1 MTALTTPFGRRP
13 VTLAM
18 MAAQLAAK
26 ACPPEQTV
34 HKWALFRDLTE
45 AKDRLGISDRAL
57 AVLQALLSF
66 HQETALT
73 GGDLIVYPSNRELA
87 LRAHGIAPAT
97 LRRHLAALVE
107 AGLIIRRDSPNGKRY
122 VRRARGEQIGEAFGF
137 DLSILVARAG
147 EIQRLAEEVREERR
161 EAAMLR
167 ERITV
172 LRRDIAKMVGAAEE
186 EGLAGPW
193 RALRDRLR
201 PLLAPIARSAGRQA
215 LEAIAATLGEIHTAA
230 TKCFE
235 EHILSQNMSGN
246 ESQTE
251 RHYQNSNTDPSESE
265 PSFQESRPTEARQS
279 STANGTQP
287 PKGYPL
293 GMVLE
298 ACPSIADYARDGIR
312 TWRDFVDTAGFV
324 RSMLGVSP
332 SAWEEACEVMGPEAA
347 AAVIAAILERHDQ
360 IRSAGGYLR
369 SLTDKARAGEFSLGP
384 VLMALLRRRLDRHR
398 VA

>member
-18 MAAQLAAK
+18 MAAQLATK

-73 GGDLIVYPSNRELA
+73 AGELIVYPSNRELA

-97 LRRHLAALVE
+97 LRRHLAALV
-107 AGLIIRRDSPNGKRY
+107 ATGLIIRRDSPNGKRY
-122 VRRARGEQIGEAFGF
+122 VRKGRGGETGEAFGF
-137 DLSILVARAG
+137 DLSILVTRAG

-161 EAAMLR
+161 EAARLR
-167 ERITV
+167 ERISV
-172 LRRDIAKMVGAAEE
+172 LRRDIAKMIVVAEE
-186 EGLAGPW
+186 DGLAGPW
-193 RALRDRLR
+193 HVFRAQLK
-201 PLLAPIARSAGRQA
+201 PLLAPIARSAGRQL
-215 LEAIAATLGEIHTAA
+215 LEAIATALTEIHTAV

-235 EHILSQNMSGN
+235 EHILSRNLSGN

-251 RHYQNSNTDPSESE
+251 RHYQNSKTDPSESE
-265 PSFQESRPTEARQS
+265 PCFQESRPAEAPPPP
-279 STANGTQP
+279 TANNAQP
-287 PKGYPL
+287 LKGYPL

-298 ACPSIADYARDGIR
+298 ACPSLADYARDGIR
-312 TWRDFVDTAGFV
+312 TWRDVVDTAGFV

-332 SAWEEACEVMGPEAA
+332 SAWEEACAVMGPEAA
-347 AAVIAAILERHDQ
+347 ATVIAAILERHDQ
-360 IRSAGGYLR
+360 IRSPGGYLR
-369 SLTDKARAGEFSLGP
+369 SLTDKAKAGEFSLGP
-384 VLMALLRRRLDRHR
+384 VLMALMRKRLDRHR